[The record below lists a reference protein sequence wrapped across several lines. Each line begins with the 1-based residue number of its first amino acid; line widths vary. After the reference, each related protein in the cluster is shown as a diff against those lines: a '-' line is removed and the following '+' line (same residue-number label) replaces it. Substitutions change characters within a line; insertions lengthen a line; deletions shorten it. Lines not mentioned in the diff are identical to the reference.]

1 MVQLARAQHA
11 VCQDRPAPRT
21 EEPPTLMH
29 GLTERQILLSLVAL
43 ALILVTARAFGELAR
58 RLRQPEVL
66 GELFGGVVLGPSV
79 VGALAPGFYRALF
92 QDPAVSLVLSGLS
105 WIGAL
110 LLLLMAGIE
119 VDVAILRKEARPGAL
134 SALGAIAPSLAAG
147 AAFSVLALDQ
157 PLPSGLF
164 LGIVL
169 SVTAVSVIA
178 KVLIER
184 ESMRRS
190 YAQVTLAAGVVSEVA
205 AWVLVAMTSSSYG
218 ASPAL
223 AVARSALLAG
233 GFLLFMALVGR
244 RLTHLAMR
252 WVSDATRV
260 SKGQVSL
267 VLVLTFL
274 AAALTQRLGLHP
286 LLGAFALGVLLNSA
300 PRTNR
305 PLLDGVLTLVA
316 GLFAPV
322 FFVLAGMRVDV
333 SQLRTPAAWGMVALL
348 LLVATAAK
356 VVPAAVGARL
366 GGLRSGEAALVAV
379 GLNMKGGTDLIVAIV
394 GVELGLLSSDSYTM
408 YAVVALVTVT
418 LSPALLSWIDGK
430 TPPSPEEARRLES
443 EEAARRAYIPG
454 VERILVPIVARA
466 LPGFATNIVES
477 LVAAKRK
484 LGETVDITEL
494 AVAQQAP
501 ASARAAGEA
510 SRGLARL
517 GERARVGIWR
527 QKREL
532 RGSIQAILKAAR
544 DHDLVVLGARPP
556 SRALGLS
563 FGRLQDAIVQRAESN
578 VLVVVGAPPAAE
590 RAPGRRILVPI
601 IGLEYSLAAA
611 DLAAHV
617 ALSWDAELVL
627 FSCAQTELGAVLW
640 RDRDPSR
647 AREVARRVVDEA
659 VFRGRRLGVRVVP
672 RVQVGAHPSDEI
684 ARELARAPY
693 DLLVLGCYDH
703 GPLGRLYLGSTVE
716 SVVVRS
722 RVPVALLVAHGGT
735 QEQVR

>member
-1 MVQLARAQHA
+1 
-11 VCQDRPAPRT
+11 
-21 EEPPTLMH
+21 MH
-29 GLTERQILLSLVAL
+29 GLTERQVLLSLVTL
-43 ALILVTARAFGELAR
+43 ALILVTARASGELAR

-79 VGALAPGFYRALF
+79 VGALAPGFHRALF
-92 QDPAVSLVLSGLS
+92 QEPAVGVVLSGIS

-119 VDVAILRKEARPGAL
+119 VDVGILRKEARPGAL
-134 SALGAIAPSLAAG
+134 SALGAIAPPLAAG
-147 AAFSVLALDQ
+147 AAFSALVLDR

-223 AVARSALLAG
+223 AVARSALLAS
-233 GFLLFMALVGR
+233 GFLLFMVLVGR

-252 WVSDATRV
+252 WVADATRV

-305 PLLDGVLTLVA
+305 PLLDGVQTLVA

-333 SQLRTPAAWGMVALL
+333 SQLRTPAAWGTVALL
-348 LLVATAAK
+348 LATATAAK
-356 VVPAAVGARL
+356 VVPAALGARL
-366 GGLRSGEAALVAV
+366 GGLRGSEAALVAV

-394 GVELGLLSSDSYTM
+394 GVELGLLSNEAYTM

-418 LSPALLSWIDGK
+418 ASPALLIWLEK
-430 TPPSPEEARRLES
+430 RAPPTQEESARLER

-454 VERILVPIVARA
+454 VERILVPIVAHA
-466 LPGFATNIVES
+466 LPGFATDIVES
-477 LVAAKRK
+477 IVASKRK

-494 AVAQQAP
+494 SVEQQAP
-501 ASARAAGEA
+501 GPSRAAGEA

-517 GERARVGIWR
+517 GARLRVGIWR
-527 QKREL
+527 QRREL
-532 RGSIQAILKAAR
+532 RGSIQAILRASR
-544 DHDLVVLGARPP
+544 DHDLLVIGARSPA
-556 SRALGLS
+556 RARGMS

-578 VLVVVGAPPAAE
+578 VLVVVGDPPAAE
-590 RAPGRRILVPI
+590 RASARRILVPI
-601 IGLEYSLAAA
+601 IGLEYSFAAA

-617 ALSWDAELVL
+617 ALAWDAELVL
-627 FSCAQTELGAVLW
+627 LSSAQTDPGAVVW
-640 RDRDPSR
+640 RDREPSR
-647 AREVARRVVDEA
+647 VRAVARSVVDEA
-659 VFRGRRLGVRVVP
+659 VFRGRRLGVRVSS
-672 RVQVGAHPSDEI
+672 RVHVGAHPSDEI
-684 ARELARAPY
+684 TRELARAPY

-735 QEQVR
+735 REQVR

>member
-1 MVQLARAQHA
+1 
-11 VCQDRPAPRT
+11 
-21 EEPPTLMH
+21 MH
-29 GLTERQILLSLVAL
+29 GLTERQVLLSLVAL
-43 ALILVTARAFGELAR
+43 ALILLTARAFGELAR

-79 VGALAPGFYRALF
+79 VGALAPGFHRVLF
-92 QDPAVSLVLSGLS
+92 QDPAVGVVLSGIS

-110 LLLLMAGIE
+110 VLLLMAGIE
-119 VDVAILRKEARPGAL
+119 VDVSILRKEARPGAL
-134 SALGAIAPSLAAG
+134 SALGAIGPPLAAG
-147 AAFSVLALDQ
+147 AAFSVLVLDR

-218 ASPAL
+218 ASPAQ
-223 AVARSALLAG
+223 AVARSALLAS
-233 GFLLFMALVGR
+233 GFLLFMALIGR
-244 RLTHLAMR
+244 RLTHVAMR
-252 WVSDATRV
+252 WVADATRV

-286 LLGAFALGVLLNSA
+286 LLGAFAFGVLLNNA

-305 PLLDGVLTLVA
+305 PLLDGIQTLVA

-333 SQLRTPAAWGMVALL
+333 SQLRTPTAWGMVALL
-348 LLVATAAK
+348 LVIATAAK
-356 VVPAAVGARL
+356 VVPAALGARL

-394 GVELGLLSSDSYTM
+394 GVELGLLSNEGYTM

-418 LSPALLSWIDGK
+418 LSPALLLWLEKK
-430 TPPSPEEARRLES
+430 TPPSPEESTRLES

-466 LPGFATNIVES
+466 LPGFATDIVES
-477 LVAAKRK
+477 IVASKRR

-494 AVAQQAP
+494 AVEQQAP
-501 ASARAAGEA
+501 GPSRAAGEA

-517 GERARVGIWR
+517 AARVRVGISR
-527 QKREL
+527 QRREL
-532 RGSIQAILKAAR
+532 RGSIQAILRASR
-544 DHDLVVLGARPP
+544 DHDLLVIGARPP
-556 SRALGLS
+556 ARARGLS
-563 FGRLQDAIVQRAESN
+563 FGRLQDAIIQRAESN
-578 VLVVVGAPPAAE
+578 VLVVVGDPPAAE
-590 RAPGRRILVPI
+590 RVSARRILVPI
-601 IGLEYSLAAA
+601 IGLEYSFAAA

-617 ALSWDAELVL
+617 ALAWDAELVL
-627 FSCAQTELGAVLW
+627 LSSAQTDVGAVVW
-640 RDRDPSR
+640 RDRDPPRVR
-647 AREVARRVVDEA
+647 AVARRVVDEA
-659 VFRGRRLGVRVVP
+659 VFRGRRLGLRVSS
-672 RVQVGAHPSDEI
+672 RVHVGAHPSDEI
-684 ARELARAPY
+684 AWELARAPY

-735 QEQVR
+735 REQVR